1 METENKTGGIVARFL
16 FKTRKYEGT
25 VSFECEIHH
34 KHTSTPP
41 PTSTLPSPRASGFMR
56 LNTWPQL
63 VKVFERIADTLRG
76 ERSLEGGP

>member
-1 METENKTGGIVARFL
+1 MQGFYLKQGSMKVL
-16 FKTRKYEGT
+16 FHLNVK
-25 VSFECEIHH
+25 SIINIPQ
-34 KHTSTPP
+34 PP

-76 ERSLEGGP
+76 ERSLEGGPYEW